1 MLIPLNNEPQSDA
14 VERLE
19 LKICE
24 YTGAKHCL
32 AVSSATSALLMML
45 LDFKSMMPQAE
56 ILLPT
61 YGFPA
66 VYRACIMAGLEPVP
80 VEMNYET
87 MSMDMKDA
95 ENKIT
100 DKTLAIFNVESN
112 AVLGPLDEIETFANR
127 YGIFFIED
135 SAPALTQKYNGV
147 HAGRFGNAGVY
158 SLGGFKV
165 LNSGEGGAIVTDDET
180 AYRTMKTLRST
191 TDNSN
196 VLKRSLNFNMSYHL
210 AELLLSQFEN
220 IDDIAK
226 DRERVHDL
234 YKQNGL
240 NIFEDAAVT
249 NRYQFVIYQSPSAN
263 KISEALT
270 KFKIGHRYKHYT
282 VIDASPVGCKI
293 KSETIELPLF
303 YQMEE
308 SQIKT
313 VCNLVRR
320 TEHGVF

>member
-1 MLIPLNNEPQSDA
+1 MLIPLNKEPQSDA

-24 YTGAKHCL
+24 YSGAKHCL
-32 AVSSATSALLMML
+32 AVSSATSALLMII
-45 LDFKSMMPQAE
+45 LDFKSMMSQAE

-66 VYRACIMAGLEPVP
+66 VYRACRMAGIEPVP
-80 VEMNYET
+80 VEMDYKT
-87 MSMDMKDA
+87 MSIDMEDA
-95 ENKIT
+95 GRKLTYNTIA
-100 DKTLAIFNVESN
+100 LFNVESN
-112 AVLGPLDEIETFANR
+112 AVLGPLNEMKTFSIKH
-127 YGIFFIED
+127 GIFFIED

-147 HAGRFGNAGVY
+147 NAGRFGHVGVY
-158 SLGGFKV
+158 SFGGFKV
-165 LNSGEGGAIVTDDET
+165 LNSGEGGAIVTDDEG
-180 AYRTMKTLRST
+180 AYETMKNIRST
-191 TDNSN
+191 TDNSTHFH
-196 VLKRSLNFNMSYHL
+196 RALNFNMSYHL

-220 IDDIAK
+220 IDAIAK

-240 NIFEDAAVT
+240 DIFEDSSVT
-249 NRYQFVIYQSPSAN
+249 NRYQFVIYRSPSAN

-270 KFKIGHRYKHYT
+270 KFKIGHRYDHYT
-282 VIDASPVGCKI
+282 VLDSSPVGNRI

-313 VCNLVRR
+313 VCNVVRR
-320 TEHGVF
+320 ADRGLF